1 MYDRGLSEDQR
12 MMRQSCRD
20 FVDDVVLPFIKQNW
34 RQEWSMTPEG
44 RLPTSILDGAD
55 KVGIRT
61 LGVERGLPSSL
72 GALDQRR
79 GVHRAAS
86 RRYSSGY
93 VTAGCAGGSARA
105 IA

>member
-44 RLPTSILDGAD
+44 RLPASILDGAPAAQF
-55 KVGIRT
+55 
-61 LGVERGLPSSL
+61 LLSL
-72 GALDQRR
+72 KELLENPVRIL
-79 GVHRAAS
+79 V
-86 RRYSSGY
+86 
-93 VTAGCAGGSARA
+93 
-105 IA
+105 